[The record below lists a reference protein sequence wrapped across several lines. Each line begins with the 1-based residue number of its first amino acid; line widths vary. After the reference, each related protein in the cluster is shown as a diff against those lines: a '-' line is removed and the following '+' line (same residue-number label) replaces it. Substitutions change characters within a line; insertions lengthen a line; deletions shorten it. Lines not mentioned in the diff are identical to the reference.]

1 MDDNRVQIEEI
12 KNRLDIVD
20 QISKY
25 LELKPAGKN
34 YSALCPFHNEKTPS
48 FIVSPELQRYKCF
61 GCGESG
67 DIFNFIQK
75 IENIDFPEALEK
87 LAKEAGVKLNR
98 PQINSHIAKIYE
110 INKLA
115 ARYYYKQLK
124 EDKKASKY
132 IKSRGFNKESIYK
145 FGIGY
150 APGNYELLDFIQNQ
164 EEGKKFNKKE
174 LLDSGLFTLK
184 NNKLREKFF
193 RRIMFPIRS
202 TSGKVL
208 GFSGRVL
215 PDNEKGPKYMN
226 TPETPIYHKKE
237 NVFGQYESRKAI
249 RKEDLA
255 IFCEGQTDVISAH
268 QHGIENIVAPLG
280 TSLTLEQLKTLSKL
294 TKNFFFIFDSDKAG
308 QDAMQRALIL
318 ISKLELRAYAASPE
332 PYKDID
338 ELLQKDKKLLQKLI
352 NRKTDL
358 FTFLL
363 NSKIE
368 DLNPSDYTDTTDTL
382 NWIKKLL
389 SQISSQS
396 LRAIYITSILNS
408 HFFDPAIIGDLKRE
422 FLNSSKGY
430 SQQQSNTKKQS
441 TSNITRQEEFLA
453 LLLVHDDISIPE
465 NFDLKYFTNKD
476 IKEILKFIRKNNEVT
491 KEKLLE
497 KDFKEYIEDAIFH
510 FSEIDEK
517 DDIDKLYNLIRQDYF
532 DAKEKELRKQIAIA
546 ENGKNFKKSE
556 KLLKEFH
563 KLTEERKNETKG
575 S

>member
-1 MDDNRVQIEEI
+1 MNDNRVQIEEI
-12 KNRLDIVD
+12 KNRLDIVE

-25 LELKPAGKN
+25 LEIKPAGKN
-34 YSALCPFHNEKTPS
+34 YVGLCPFHSEKTPS

-87 LAKEAGVKLNR
+87 LAKEAGVELKR
-98 PQINSHIAKIYE
+98 PQINSHIAKLYE

-124 EDKKASKY
+124 ENKEAYKY
-132 IKSRGFNKESIYK
+132 LKSRDFTKDSIYK

-150 APGNYELLDFIQNQ
+150 APGGFQLLDYIQNQ
-164 EEGKKFNKKE
+164 EKNKKFNKKE

-193 RRIMFPIRS
+193 KRIMFPIRS

-208 GFSGRVL
+208 AFSGRIL
-215 PDNEKGPKYMN
+215 PNNDRGPKYMN

-268 QHGIENIVAPLG
+268 QHGFENIVAPLG
-280 TSLTLEQLKTLSKL
+280 TSLTIEQLKRLSKL
-294 TKNFFFIFDSDKAG
+294 TKNFFFIFDSDQAG

-318 ISKLELRAYAASPE
+318 ISKLELRAYAGSPD
-332 PYKDID
+332 PYKDVD
-338 ELLQKDKKLLQKLI
+338 ELLRKDQKLLKTLI
-352 NRKTDL
+352 NKKTDL

-368 DLNPSDYTDTTDTL
+368 NLNPSDYTDVTNTL
-382 NWIKKLL
+382 NWSKKIL
-389 SQISSQS
+389 SQIPSQS
-396 LRAIYITSILNS
+396 LRAIYINSLLNC

-422 FLNSSKGY
+422 FLGSRGKYSKKED
-430 SQQQSNTKKQS
+430 SEEQENRSH
-441 TSNITRQEEFLA
+441 ITRQQEFLA
-453 LLLVHDDISIPE
+453 LLLIHDDISIPD
-465 NFDLKYFTNKD
+465 NFDPKYFTNEN
-476 IKEILKFIRKNNEVT
+476 IREILEFIKKNDDVT
-491 KEKLLE
+491 KEMLLKE
-497 KDFKEYIEDAIFH
+497 EFKEYIEDAIFH
-510 FSEIDEK
+510 FSEIDER
-517 DDIDKLYNLIRQDYF
+517 DDIDKLYDLIRQDYF
-532 DAKEKELRKQIAIA
+532 NDKEKELKKQIAMA
-546 ENGKNFKKSE
+546 ENSKNFKKSE
-556 KLLKEFH
+556 KLLEKFH
-563 KLTEERKNETKG
+563 KLTEERKNEKKD